1 MLPGLS
7 NCAKRNSAGFDTQ
20 LDALDELLSEAWT
33 VIRSFPI
40 ERRDRYVIKNL
51 LRDCEY
57 RAFLKTR
64 RRMLVHEVTDPA
76 HLDRAVE
83 TDDAPATRRPSRS
96 ITIVELLGRART
108 AGMSDD
114 DVDVVVALLNTL
126 DGEAGRDGTRR
137 HRSNGAQSPPG
148 RRASATGS
156 GRCGLSRP
164 AAGRPR
170 RLSRSR

>member
-1 MLPGLS
+1 MQPGWCCSGCCPGLS
-7 NCAKRNSAGFDTQ
+7 TCAKRNSSGFDSQ

-57 RAFLKTR
+57 RAFLKAR
-64 RRMLVHEVTDPA
+64 RRMLVQDVTDPA

-83 TDDAPATRRPSRS
+83 SLDPAGEQTVEPL

-114 DVDVVVALLNTL
+114 DVDVVVALLNTSTVKRAATAL
-126 DGEAGRDGTRR
+126 GVTDRTVRNRR
-137 HRSNGAQSPPG
+137 QAVVGQL
-148 RRASATGS
+148 RALADV
-156 GRCGLSRP
+156 
-164 AAGRPR
+164 A
-170 RLSRSR
+170 